1 MGKMKTERLFD
12 KSSKIDRFEAIVLSC
27 EQLENG
33 QFAAVFD
40 KTAFFPNEGG
50 QSCDTGVI
58 EGATVLSVDEMD
70 GIITHMLDKPL
81 VAGQTVSCQLDY
93 MVRFKK
99 MQNHTAEHIVS
110 GIIHADYGFDNVG
123 FHLGEGYMTADFNG
137 ELTPEML
144 DDIEYKANL
153 VTAACKQIKTCYPDE
168 ETLKGMEYRSK
179 LDFYENVRI
188 VEIEDIDE
196 CACCAP
202 HVENTGEVGII
213 KILDAIRYKG
223 GTRITMIAGLDA
235 LTDYKSRFSKI
246 KHISMAISAKQSE
259 VAEGVDRLLDEMGK
273 LKGTVSALKREIM
286 NTKLEAMENT
296 DGSIILFEEFD
307 DMLALRNLA
316 NDAVKKCGKVFAV
329 FSRNDDGYKY
339 IIASNTLDLKAL
351 SHEINAAIDG
361 RGGGSKQMIQGSCTA
376 SEETIKTYFSS
387 ETYN

>member
-1 MGKMKTERLFD
+1 MKTKRLFD
-12 KSSKIDRFEAIVLSC
+12 KSSKIDRFEAVVLSC
-27 EQLENG
+27 EQLEEG
-33 QFAAVFD
+33 KYAVVLD

-58 EGATVLSVDEMD
+58 EGTSVLSVDEKN
-70 GIITHMLDKPL
+70 GVITHLLDKPL
-81 VAGQTVSCQLDY
+81 IVGQTVSCQLDY

-110 GIIHADYGFDNVG
+110 GLIHAEYGFDNVG

-137 ELTPEML
+137 ELTVEML
-144 DDIEYKANL
+144 EGIEYKANL
-153 VTAACKQIKTCYPDE
+153 VTAACKQIKTYYPDE
-168 ETLKGMEYRSK
+168 ETLRSMSYRSK

-188 VEIEDIDE
+188 VEIEDTDT

-235 LTDYKSRFSKI
+235 LSDYKARLAEI

-259 VAEGVDRLLDEMGK
+259 VADGVDRLIDEMGK
-273 LKGTVSALKREIM
+273 LKGAVSSLKREMM
-286 NTKLEAMENT
+286 NRKLAEMGESG
-296 DGSIILFEEFD
+296 GSIILFEEFD

-316 NDAVKKCGKVFAV
+316 NDAVKKCGKVFAI
-329 FSRNDDGYKY
+329 FSKVGEGYKY

-351 SHEINAAIDG
+351 SREINSAIDG
-361 RGGGSKQMIQGSCTA
+361 RGGGSAQMIQGSCNA
-376 SEETIKTYFSS
+376 NEETIKVYFSS

>member
-1 MGKMKTERLFD
+1 MKTERLFD
-12 KSSKIDRFEAIVLSC
+12 KSSKIDRFEAVVLSC
-27 EQLENG
+27 EQLEEG
-33 QFAAVFD
+33 KHAMVLD

-58 EGATVLSVDEMD
+58 GGSRVISVDEEN
-70 GIITHMLDKPL
+70 GIITHTLDKTFEK
-81 VAGQTVSCQLDY
+81 GQVVECQLDF

-110 GIIHADYGFDNVG
+110 GLIHREYGFDNVG

-137 ELTPEML
+137 ELTGEML
-144 DDIEYKANL
+144 ESIEYKANL
-153 VTAACKQIKTCYPDE
+153 VVAACKQIKTYYPNE
-168 ETLKGMEYRSK
+168 ETLRSMSYRSK

-188 VEIEDIDE
+188 VEIEDVDM

-223 GTRITMIAGLDA
+223 GTRVTMIAGLDA
-235 LTDYKSRFSKI
+235 LSDYKARLSEI
-246 KHISMAISAKQSE
+246 KRISMAISAKQSE
-259 VAEGVDRLLDEMGK
+259 VADGVDRLVDEMGK
-273 LKGTVSALKREIM
+273 LKGTVSALKREM
-286 NTKLEAMENT
+286 MKHKLEDMEDT

-316 NDAVKKCGKVFAV
+316 NDAVCKCGKVFAV
-329 FSRNDDGYKY
+329 FSRSDDGYKY
-339 IIASNTLDLKAL
+339 IIASNTLDLKDL
-351 SHEINAAIDG
+351 SREINAAIDG
-361 RGGGSKQMIQGSCTA
+361 RGGGSKQMIQGSCKA
-376 SEETIKTYFSS
+376 SEEIIKSYFSS